1 MYSTFRTYYSKTI
14 SQAGSQ
20 GRSEEYTAT
29 VGVGAALRS
38 SLAAVDSA
46 LDALTQRSALELAL
60 ASCKPCEYG
69 NSNKDELEQLMNFIT
84 ARMTTMIEMLQQRSV
99 SSGTL
104 PGDVLIQKAKEY
116 VDLALIGRDVYT
128 TMLLESYFGEKSRQ
142 CWLYT
147 VNACDCMLPSLDSL
161 VS

>member
-1 MYSTFRTYYSKTI
+1 M
-14 SQAGSQ
+14 SQD
-20 GRSEEYTAT
+20 RSEKYTAT
-29 VGVGAALRS
+29 VGVES

-60 ASCKPCEYG
+60 ASCKPCENG

-84 ARMTTMIEMLQQRSV
+84 ARMATMIEMLQQRSV

-104 PGDVLIQKAKEY
+104 PGEVLIQKAKEY
-116 VDLALIGRDVYT
+116 LELALIGHDVYT

-142 CWLYT
+142 CLLYT
-147 VNACDCMLPSLDSL
+147 VDGCDCMLPSLVAL